1 MVKLNHYMTV
11 KQAASFLGVSP
22 MTLRRWDNE
31 KKLKATRHPMNN
43 YRLYEKKQLE
53 KVLKEIATGK
63 KGA

>member
-11 KQAASFLGVSP
+11 KEAASFLGVSP

-31 KKLKATRHPMNN
+31 KKLEATRHPINN

-53 KVLKEIATGK
+53 KILKEIETGK
-63 KGA
+63 KGT

>member
-11 KQAASFLGVSP
+11 KKAASFLGVSP

-31 KKLKATRHPMNN
+31 NKLKAIRHPMNN

-53 KVLKEIATGK
+53 KILKETATGK
-63 KGA
+63 KRA

>member
-31 KKLKATRHPMNN
+31 KKLKAIRHPMNN
-43 YRLYEKKQLE
+43 YRLYKRKQLE
-53 KVLKEIATGK
+53 KILKEIEPRK